1 MKLATIKKSY
11 FLYLAGMVALSTFG
25 VIGLMRGTTS
35 IKQAL
40 GAYLL
45 ITLGVIL
52 VSIPLSISWW
62 KQIDEAARD
71 AHKTAWFWGGSIGMS
86 VAILITA
93 LNLFFDGAILM
104 KLGEIYHI
112 SDIQN
117 FGFEFGLMNVMTFM
131 GFGYVI
137 HWGIWR
143 RQRR

>member
-1 MKLATIKKSY
+1 MKLATIKKTY
-11 FLYLAGMVALSTFG
+11 FLYLAGLLALSVFG
-25 VIGLMRGTTS
+25 VIGLLRGTTS

-52 VSIPLSISWW
+52 VSIPLSLSWW

-86 VAILITA
+86 LAILITA
-93 LNLFFDGAILM
+93 LNMFFDGAILI
-104 KLGEIYHI
+104 KLGEAYHI
-112 SDIQN
+112 SDIQK
-117 FGFEFGLMNVMTFM
+117 FGFEFGLLNVMTFM
-131 GFGYVI
+131 GFGYAI
-137 HWGIWR
+137 HWGLWW

>member
-25 VIGLMRGTTS
+25 VIGLMQGTTS

-137 HWGIWR
+137 HWGIWW